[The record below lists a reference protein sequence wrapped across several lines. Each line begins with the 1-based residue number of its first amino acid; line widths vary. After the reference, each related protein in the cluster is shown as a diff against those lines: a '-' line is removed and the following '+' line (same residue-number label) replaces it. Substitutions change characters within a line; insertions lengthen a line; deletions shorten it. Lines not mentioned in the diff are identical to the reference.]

1 MRFSVAFTT
10 RGAQEGGMHSPNE
23 QSARDFSLAH
33 ALLRVG
39 LGLNLFT
46 HGLVRLPDL
55 AAFAAH
61 TRQTMAQSLLPAPLV
76 VAASYA
82 IPVVE
87 LTTGA
92 LLLLGLFL
100 RPALVLGFLLLFVL
114 MLGICLAQNWT
125 VAAEQ
130 LVYML
135 VLAALLATARH
146 DRYSVDAWRAR

>member
-1 MRFSVAFTT
+1 MNP
-10 RGAQEGGMHSPNE
+10 PNE

-39 LGLNLFT
+39 LGVNLFT

-61 TRQTMAQSLLPAPLV
+61 TRQAMAQSPLPLPLV
-76 VAASYA
+76 VAAGYA
-82 IPVVE
+82 IPFVE
-87 LTTGA
+87 ITTGA

-100 RPALVLGFLLLFVL
+100 RPALVLGFLLLLVL

>member
-1 MRFSVAFTT
+1 MP
-10 RGAQEGGMHSPNE
+10 SPNE
-23 QSARDFSLAH
+23 QSARDSSLAH

-61 TRQTMAQSLLPAPLV
+61 TRQTMAKSPLPMPLV
-76 VAASYA
+76 IAAGYA
-82 IPVVE
+82 IPFVE
-87 LTTGA
+87 ITAGV

-100 RPALVLGFLLLFVL
+100 RPALVLGFLLLLVL

-146 DRYSVDAWRAR
+146 DRYSVDAWRSR

>member
-1 MRFSVAFTT
+1 MN
-10 RGAQEGGMHSPNE
+10 SPND
-23 QSARDFSLAH
+23 QAARDFSLAH

-39 LGLNLFT
+39 LGVNLLA
-46 HGLVRLPDL
+46 HGLVRLPAL
-55 AAFAAH
+55 ATFVAH
-61 TRQTMAQSLLPAPLV
+61 TEQMMAKSPLPLPLV

-82 IPVVE
+82 IPFVE
-87 LTTGA
+87 ITTGA

-100 RPALVLGFLLLFVL
+100 RPALVLGFLLLILL
-114 MLGICLAQNWT
+114 MLGICLAQNWS